1 MRLIVLSLGIILSV
15 FCSCRSSKQT
25 VMDYADT
32 ASVVINEAHD
42 SVARE
47 EVGSVISISR
57 DLDLSGI
64 KVEFFPPDSASARPV
79 PKSITIESA
88 KAKASERQLS
98 VEQTTVAEL
107 KAVTL
112 RADTASELKQES
124 TSDVNALSPPGY
136 LLFFSILISIVLI
149 STFVYLKFF
158 RKS

>member
-1 MRLIVLSLGIILSV
+1 MRLIIILSIV
-15 FCSCRSSKQT
+15 LLSALCSCRSSKQT

-42 SVARE
+42 SVVSK

-64 KVEFFPPDSASARPV
+64 KVEFFPPDSASSRAV

-107 KAVTL
+107 KAVAL
-112 RADTASELKQES
+112 RAYTASELKQES
-124 TSDVNALSPPGY
+124 TSDVKALSPPGY
-136 LLFFSILISIVLI
+136 LLFFSILISIVLV